1 MDIEIRHGRGDY
13 CGVECNQVDT
23 FLAGNERIAFGV
35 GLLDPAIELIS
46 CGEGEVVE
54 AVVELLEKA
63 RDMMIN
69 NGGNGR

>member
-54 AVVELLEKA
+54 LLEKA
-63 RDMMIN
+63 RDMMID
-69 NGGNGR
+69 NGGGE